1 MAIYFLEDSKID
13 CTGDRNQA
21 SLCNFGLYDYLID
34 RERFIKKGTD
44 ILNQNFECLIMEI
57 DFCFVIIVI
66 IYQNYAKKDSYLKAS
81 PDWVNISH
89 HSTSYKNIFS
99 GKA

>member
-44 ILNQNFECLIMEI
+44 ILNQNFECLIMEP
-57 DFCFVIIVI
+57 DFYFMIIVI
-66 IYQNYAKKDSYLKAS
+66 IYQNYAKKDPYLKAS
-81 PDWVNISH
+81 PDWISISH
-89 HSTSYKNIFS
+89 HSTSYKNNFS

>member
-21 SLCNFGLYDYLID
+21 SLCNFALHDYLID

-44 ILNQNFECLIMEI
+44 ILNQNFECLIMEP
-57 DFCFVIIVI
+57 DFYFMILVI
-66 IYQNYAKKDSYLKAS
+66 IYQNYATNDPYLKAS
-81 PDWVNISH
+81 PD
-89 HSTSYKNIFS
+89 
-99 GKA
+99 

>member
-44 ILNQNFECLIMEI
+44 ILKSKLWMLNHGTRLLLHDYSHDLPKLRKKGPIFESQPRL
-57 DFCFVIIVI
+57 DKYF
-66 IYQNYAKKDSYLKAS
+66 
-81 PDWVNISH
+81 
-89 HSTSYKNIFS
+89 TSLEKL
-99 GKA
+99 

>member
-21 SLCNFGLYDYLID
+21 SLCNFGLHDYLID

-44 ILNQNFECLIMEI
+44 ILNHNL
-57 DFCFVIIVI
+57 
-66 IYQNYAKKDSYLKAS
+66 
-81 PDWVNISH
+81 
-89 HSTSYKNIFS
+89 TS
-99 GKA
+99 